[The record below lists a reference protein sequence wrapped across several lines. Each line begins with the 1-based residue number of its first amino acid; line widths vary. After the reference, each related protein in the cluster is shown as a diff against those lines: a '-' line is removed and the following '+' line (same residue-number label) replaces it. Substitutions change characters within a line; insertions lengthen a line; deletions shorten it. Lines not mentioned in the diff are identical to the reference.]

1 MKHGAVT
8 KFFTRKGLNAT
19 QISQKLD
26 NVYKDYTSSYRT
38 VAKRVA
44 KFKYLERGFQGAARG
59 NRASTAVIRM
69 KTFKLWNP
77 L

>member
-8 KFFTRKGLNAT
+8 KFYSRKGLNAT

-26 NVYKDYTSSYRT
+26 NVYKNYTSSYHT

-44 KFKYLERGFQGAARG
+44 KFKYLERGFEDAARSDP
-59 NRASTAVIRM
+59 ASTAVIRM